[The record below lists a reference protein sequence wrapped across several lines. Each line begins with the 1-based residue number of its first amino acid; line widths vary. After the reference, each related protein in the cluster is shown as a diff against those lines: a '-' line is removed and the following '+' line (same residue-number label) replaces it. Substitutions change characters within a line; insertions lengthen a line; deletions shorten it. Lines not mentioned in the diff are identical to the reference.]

1 MKLLLALLGLPPGEY
16 NDWEIHWAL
25 SEAGWLFPA
34 MGVFFL
40 LALWFFWTSLARVTS
55 PLKKGFLFSLRIL
68 AFALLIFVLLQPSL
82 EMKQKSAAKNAVAVL
97 LDDSL
102 SMSIKTLPAGKRRF
116 DLVREAL
123 DQNPEYFARLK
134 ENYRVEFYLV
144 SDQLRPAQSGGMTG
158 AFKPLGVDTD
168 FGGVLKKIQERYP
181 EDSLRGM
188 ILFSDGADLT
198 QLPNSLSPDLEELV
212 TGFQAPIHTFQA
224 GNNEGFKD
232 LGIERAELAD
242 FGFVFQP
249 ASVTVTLVASSM
261 GEKNVPLVLKEGN
274 KILASKIVEIR
285 PGQTRYQVEM
295 AFTPEAVGKR
305 IYRLSVPL
313 FAGESIESNNAR
325 EFQLQVVRDRLRIL
339 HLNGRPSWDTRFLR
353 EVLINNPKVDLL
365 SFFIL
370 RTLSDDVAATTGELS
385 LIPFPSNLL
394 FTDYLYSFDL
404 IIFHNF
410 KYAPFIDKK
419 YLLNIKRYVE
429 NGGAFLMVGGDLS
442 FQNGGYRN
450 TPIEDILPVRFKS
463 TPDGIYQGK
472 FQLLPPDRYANH
484 PLFRL
489 EKDSD
494 ASRRAW
500 RSLPVLNGLNGGL
513 IPKKRAQVLAAHSA
527 SGKPLPVL
535 AAMKSGKGRTFAV
548 ATDSLWNWNFRSV
561 GQGGSGRYYQKFW
574 SNLLAWL
581 TDDPATR
588 LIQIETDKEQ
598 YSSGEKVLIQFKVLK
613 EDYNPDPDRPVKLS
627 IRSIS
632 KKQDLLSED
641 LKTDAEGE
649 GSFEFHPAED
659 GFYSVKIEAERDE
672 EILSSQAEFRR
683 FSQTLEFERPLI
695 NAYLLKKLAEKTGG
709 LYQVLKTGEDWKEP
723 TFPRRER
730 FADARSKTIGLSDNW
745 WAYGLIVGF
754 LFVDWWLRR
763 RAGLS

>member
-1 MKLLLALLGLPPGEY
+1 MKLLLAALGLPPDQF

-25 SEAGWLFPA
+25 SEAGWILPA

-40 LALWFFWTSLARVTS
+40 LALWFFWTSLARVS
-55 PLKKGFLFSLRIL
+55 SRPKKGLLFGLRVL
-68 AFALLIFVLLQPSL
+68 AFVFFIFVLLQPSL
-82 EMKQKSAAKNAVAVL
+82 EVKQKSAAKNAVAVL

-134 ENYRVEFYLV
+134 ENYRVDFYLA
-144 SDQLRPAQSGGMTG
+144 SEELRPARLEELDDP
-158 AFKPLGVDTD
+158 FKPLGVDTD
-168 FGGVLKKIQERYP
+168 FGSVLSKVRERYP
-181 EDSLRGM
+181 ENSLRGA

-198 QLPNSLSPDLEELV
+198 QLPNSLSPDLEESITRFKV
-212 TGFQAPIHTFQA
+212 PIHTFQA
-224 GNNEGFKD
+224 GTNEGFKD

-249 ASVTVTLVASSM
+249 TSVRVALVASSL
-261 GEKNVPLVLKEGN
+261 GEKNIPLVLKEDN

-295 AFTPEAVGKR
+295 TFTPEAVGKR

-313 FAGESIESNNAR
+313 FAGESIESNNAS

-450 TPIEDILPVRFKS
+450 TPIEDILPVRFQSKPGEIFQES
-463 TPDGIYQGK
+463 
-472 FQLLPPDRYANH
+472 FQLLPPPQFANH

-489 EKDSD
+489 EKDAESNL
-494 ASRRAW
+494 RAW
-500 RSLPVLNGLNGGL
+500 RSLPALNGLNAGL

-527 SGKPLPVL
+527 SGKALPVL
-535 AAMKSGKGRTFAV
+535 AAMKSGKGRAFAV

-574 SNLLAWL
+574 QNLIAWL
-581 TDDPATR
+581 TDDPETH
-588 LIQIETDKEQ
+588 LIQIQTDKEQ

-632 KKQDLLSED
+632 KKQDLLSEE
-641 LKTDAEGE
+641 LKTDARGE
-649 GSFEFHPAED
+649 GAFEFQPAED
-659 GFYSVKIEAERDE
+659 GFYSVKVEAERDD
-672 EILSSQAEFRR
+672 EILSNQAEFRR

-709 LYQVLKTGEDWKEP
+709 LYQVLKTGVDWQEP
-723 TFPRRER
+723 TFPDRKRY
-730 FADARSKTIGLSDNW
+730 ADARSKTVSLGDNW

-754 LFVDWWLRR
+754 LFIDWWLRR